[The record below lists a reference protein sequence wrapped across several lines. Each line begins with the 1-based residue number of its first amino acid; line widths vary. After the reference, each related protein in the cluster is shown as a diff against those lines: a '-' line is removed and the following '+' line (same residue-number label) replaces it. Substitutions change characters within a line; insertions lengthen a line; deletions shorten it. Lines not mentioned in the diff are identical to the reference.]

1 MRQTV
6 SEANKYLRQTVKS
19 VEAGGVATLAQAM
32 EHPGTLQ
39 EVHVTTL
46 DAADAEIPAA
56 AGLSEGVKLPTRIET
71 KKLVIVGKFPIAT
84 KAEYDALSDAMKDK
98 AVILTVDECPI
109 GAEVKAIE
117 CNASGVPVD
126 AHYWIMGLN
135 GWKGGSA
142 STLLPDGSTS
152 LAGPLRVA
160 GELVADSASFA
171 GPISAPNISTY
182 PVITTPR
189 SGLQRMRG
197 DGVRVALH
205 GSSTLANGST
215 YQILGGA
222 QGARNVTVCSLIWA
236 LNACGAEID
245 EVWNGAVAG
254 SNSSA
259 IHTRLLADWGII
271 KDLYDVHIYAPA
283 FNDINNT
290 TDLAS
295 VMATYCVPDVV
306 KISSYGKRVIWL
318 TAFVPNPSSVTVAGG
333 PARYAQWDAMVKA
346 KAVELSA
353 YPGQIMVWS
362 LYDIFNPGGIDTPS
376 IYMGS
381 VSSGFQQHLN
391 SVGALYAASHPA
403 SRDIVCALQIP
414 RTEADTSVYGTPVA
428 QLDMTTATQSSAT
441 ITSVDPDPNTGE
453 PRWTIASAGA
463 LSFIQSA
470 AAALDTAKVYRI
482 VGEYELITNATARV
496 LYVDG
501 IKLEATV
508 MQRIGIY
515 TNPSGGSIDFLDRP
529 LGIVKIF
536 GPKFTPS
543 QTNPTLKIYPGDVN
557 SVVRVTGRYPLRI
570 YEVPA

>member
-6 SEANKYLRQTVKS
+6 SEANKFLRQTVKS

-71 KKLVIVGKFPIAT
+71 KKLVIVGKFPVAT
-84 KAEYDALSDAMKDK
+84 QAEYDALSDAMKDK
-98 AVILTVDECPI
+98 AVILDVTECPI
-109 GAEVKAIE
+109 GSEVKAIE
-117 CNASGVPVD
+117 CNKLGNPID
-126 AHYWIMGLN
+126 AHLWIMGAD
-135 GWKGGSA
+135 GWKGGS
-142 STLLPDGSTS
+142 SLTLTPGGT
-152 LAGPLRVA
+152 
-160 GELVADSASFA
+160 LVSSRT
-171 GPISAPNISTY
+171 ISAPNISTY

-222 QGARNVTVCSLIWA
+222 QGVRNVTVCSLIWA

-245 EVWNGAVAG
+245 EVWNGAVTG
-254 SNSSA
+254 SNSSG

-290 TDLAS
+290 TDLVS

-381 VSSGFQQHLN
+381 VSSGPQQYLN
-391 SVGALYAASHPA
+391 SVGTLYAASHPA
-403 SRDIVCALQIP
+403 SRDIVRALQIP

-441 ITSVDPDPNTGE
+441 ITSVAPDPNTGE

-470 AAALDTAKVYRI
+470 AVALNTAKVYRI
-482 VGEYELITNATARV
+482 VGEYELIANATARV
-496 LYVDG
+496 FYTDG
-501 IKLEATV
+501 IKLEAAVT
-508 MQRIGIY
+508 QRIGIY
-515 TNPSGGSIDFLDRP
+515 THPSGGLSDYLDRP

-543 QTNPTLKIYPGDVN
+543 QTNPILKIYPGDVN